1 MGHIR
6 HLKLVICPGCHH
18 IMKVPLSIIGKTF
31 HCSKCDKALKMMSK
45 AEKNRISIQ
54 SQVENHVQV
63 QMKNLPERIIFPEK
77 REKIVKFVKRIL
89 KRIKNVLWRSTNKD
103 I

>member
-1 MGHIR
+1 MGQHR
-6 HLKLVICPGCHH
+6 HLKLVVCPGCHH

-63 QMKNLPERIIFPEK
+63 QIKNLPEK
-77 REKIVKFVKRIL
+77 RGKIVKLVKRIL
-89 KRIKNVLWRSTNKD
+89 KRIKNVFGMWRNKD
-103 I
+103 L